1 MPYQGNP
8 NHQWMDRVART
19 LTGRQV
25 HTGRIGPKALI
36 ASALIFMAV
45 GIGGLW
51 LMVAGSDL
59 GASLIYCA
67 AIGTLALKL
76 TGDWRARRDDPLDER
91 EREIYWKANA
101 VGAAVPLVGMIIW
114 LLFLSTSAGDGLWR
128 PSRDYEFSG
137 LAFFLLAAMLQLA
150 MIVIG
155 LSTPSYAADLDEHD

>member
-1 MPYQGNP
+1 MPYLGNP
-8 NHQWMDRVART
+8 NHQRMDRVART

-36 ASALIFMAV
+36 VSALIFMAV

-59 GASLIYCA
+59 GASVIYSA

-76 TGDWRARRDDPLDER
+76 TGDWRSRRHDPLDER
-91 EREIYWKANA
+91 ERAIYWKANA
-101 VGAAVPLVGMIIW
+101 VGTGLPLIGVAIW
-114 LLFLSTSAGDGLWR
+114 LLLLSGFADAGLWW
-128 PSRDYEFSG
+128 PSRDFEFSG

-155 LSTPSYAADLDEHD
+155 LSTPSYAADIDEDD